1 MPAVGRIS
9 INLSLRDVAVGA
21 TSGFTRFF
29 TIGFLVAVIIFG
41 FALPVGFDGGVN
53 VLLMIGFLVLLG
65 AGATSFFCT
74 APVPLR
80 PSITILPSWV

>member
-9 INLSLRDVAVGA
+9 MSLSLSDVAVGA
-21 TSGFTRFF
+21 TAGFTGFL

-41 FALPVGFDGGVN
+41 LALPVGFGCGVM
-53 VLLMIGFLVLLG
+53 VFLTTGFLVLLG
-65 AGATSFFCT
+65 AGATTFFCG